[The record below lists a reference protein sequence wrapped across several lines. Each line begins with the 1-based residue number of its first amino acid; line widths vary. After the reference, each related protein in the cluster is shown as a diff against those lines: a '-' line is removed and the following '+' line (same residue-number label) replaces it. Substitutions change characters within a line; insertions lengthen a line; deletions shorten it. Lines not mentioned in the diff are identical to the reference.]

1 MPPCEPTRADHT
13 PTTPQA
19 APETVC
25 IYSFQGRISPAATQS
40 LSHFLGTWVEEEL
53 SFLFFDHPAQD
64 QVRQLLR
71 IHPHVQ
77 WLDSYEMPY
86 TDWIGGELHSFS
98 VGHILVC
105 PIWEQAPPERAA
117 SEVITLDPGV
127 VFGGGTHQTTLDC
140 LKALNFVSREGFQGR
155 LLDLGSGTGILAL
168 AAARLGWEQI
178 VAVDLNPL
186 AAWTTRS
193 NVHRN
198 HVQDQVLAVQGRAE
212 HILQIPAQTVVANIH
227 YDIMAQIL
235 QSDAFRAKPSFILSG
250 LLRSQAMNVLDMLK
264 NLGAAVDGI
273 LDDGTW
279 FTLVGRQSPREKT
292 SSPYGLGDW

>member
-1 MPPCEPTRADHT
+1 MPPCAPTSADHT

-19 APETVC
+19 PPDTVW
-25 IYSFQGRISPAATQS
+25 IYSFQGRFPPAATRS
-40 LSHFLGTWVEEEL
+40 LGHFLGTWVEEEL
-53 SFLFFDHPAQD
+53 SFLFFEHPAQD

-98 VGHILVC
+98 VGHIHVC
-105 PIWEQAPPERAA
+105 PIWEEKPERT
-117 SEVITLDPGV
+117 SCQVITLDPGV

-140 LKALNFVSREGFQGR
+140 LKALNFLSREGFQGR

-186 AAWTTRS
+186 AAWTTRA

-198 HVQDQVLAVQGRAE
+198 RLQKRILPVQGRAE

-227 YDIMAQIL
+227 YDIMVQIL
-235 QSDAFRAKPSFILSG
+235 QHDAFRAKPSFILSG
-250 LLRSQAMNVLDMLK
+250 LLRSQAMDALEKLK
-264 NLGAAVDGI
+264 ALGADVNGI

-279 FTLVGRQSPREKT
+279 FTLVGRQECRETTLSPPGE
-292 SSPYGLGDW
+292 GDW